1 VTFEALPQLTH
12 DGLMDGTSLAAPG
25 NAMSEMILPST
36 YNEPTVM
43 WRMQRANGSSAHA
56 LIDTVEGRPRVVWFV
71 NGRPVGARYF
81 DDWTAAIQWSVRLQA
96 QYWSAGWRQR
106 MDDFT
111 ERPRA
116 PREP

>member
-1 VTFEALPQLTH
+1 MVPALPH
-12 DGLMDGTSLAAPG
+12 VA

-71 NGRPVGARYF
+71 NGRPIGARYC
-81 DDWTAAIQWSVRLQA
+81 DDWTGAIQWSDRLQA
-96 QYWSAGWRQR
+96 QYWTVGWRLAISQL
-106 MDDFT
+106 
-111 ERPRA
+111 
-116 PREP
+116 